1 MTDATVTVNNQN
13 QNQGAFDDVERKAL
27 FIGVGTKGMGRVL
40 SLNTQSDL
48 DDLLGSEAS
57 VIRTVIG
64 AAKLN
69 GGQNWFAQAVA
80 LESAGDW
87 SDSID
92 EAIET
97 VDPELLVF
105 CDVASDKAAINA
117 IKDKV
122 ESFLTTHAKRCQ
134 ALIAVRSINTDEE
147 AGETW
152 SGYEA
157 AMIAL
162 QDGLEAERVFLVPQ
176 LHENTDIGILAGR
189 LCRHEQSIADS
200 PQRTK
205 TGSIFGL
212 GAAPVDK
219 DGKPL
224 RDATLANLRANRM
237 NCVKRYV
244 GKDGTY
250 FGNYNSLAGQASDFQ
265 NGEWLRLADK
275 AARRVRI
282 LAIGMIDDRAINSGK
297 TSQDHTTRVLR
308 RPLVEMSDSVIVS
321 GVPFPGEI
329 EPPAADAVTINWKAK
344 TSVEFFVKVQPLD
357 SPKTLVANI
366 LLDLSAP
373 E

>member
-13 QNQGAFDDVERKAL
+13 QNQGAFDEVERRAL
-27 FIGVGTKGMGRVL
+27 FIGVGTNGSGEVL
-40 SLNTQSDL
+40 SLNTQSNL
-48 DDLLGSEAS
+48 DDLLGADTSA
-57 VIRTVIG
+57 IRIVTG
-64 AAKLN
+64 AAKKN
-69 GGQNWFAQAVA
+69 GGQNWFAHAVPIARASDWEAA
-80 LESAGDW
+80 L
-87 SDSID
+87 D
-92 EAIET
+92 EAIEA
-97 VDPELLVF
+97 VDPEILVF
-105 CDVASDKAAINA
+105 CDPVDSAVSINA

-122 ESFLTTHAKRCQ
+122 ESLLTTHAKRCQ
-134 ALIAVRSINTDEE
+134 ALVALRSINVDGENAESWADYEE
-147 AGETW
+147 AMIILQ
-152 SGYEA
+152 SG
-157 AMIAL
+157 L
-162 QDGLEAERVFLVPQ
+162 DAERVFLVPQ

-219 DGKPL
+219 DDKPL
-224 RDATLANLRANRM
+224 RDATLKNLRINRM

-244 GKDGTY
+244 GKDGDY
-250 FGNYNSLAGQASDFQ
+250 WGNYNSLASESSDFQ

-297 TSQDHTTRVLR
+297 TSQDYTTRVLR
-308 RPLVEMSDSVIVS
+308 RPLVEMSDSTIVS

-329 EPPAADAVTINWKAK
+329 EPPASDAVTINWKAK